1 MAVEKRKLSTMAYSL
16 IIIGIL
22 LGGAVGFALGYFTYS
37 SQINSLNSKVTN
49 LQTSFQN
56 SLVTLASN
64 SPPFAVGAAGT
75 LKYAFGS
82 VLSIFESQYPSI
94 TVAPPLFEGSSLV
107 AQAESTTKE
116 FSLEA
121 AADTTAMPSVL
132 FPKLANYE
140 IAFGQTQMVIIVN
153 LQSSAGRQ
161 LYNMWN
167 HVQGLTEN
175 STQWTQTWQQMFT
188 LIALNSTTV
197 VGVSNPFTDPSGYQ
211 AAGMIRLAGLTFFG
225 NVTYL
230 YDAIYNNPSRYYMAD
245 TESTLVT
252 LMQTQHIDFITSAYE
267 SNAIPQTANQT
278 NLAWITLPNSVNLG
292 VLSDTSYYNKANFSY
307 TELGTTESFV
317 VNPVIYCVTI
327 PTASTNSAAATLFIQ
342 TLFSQTG
349 QNTLKKYGITPL
361 LPGIVYGS
369 YTSIPSLIRP
379 LTTPVNATY
388 SALFPTGS

>member
-1 MAVEKRKLSTMAYSL
+1 MTYAL
-16 IIIGIL
+16 IIIGVLI
-22 LGGAVGFALGYFTYS
+22 GGIIGFGLGYATYQ

-49 LQTSFQN
+49 LETSFSN

-75 LKYAFGS
+75 LTYAFGS
-82 VLSIFESQYPSI
+82 VLSAFEAQYPSI

-107 AQAESTTKE
+107 AQLENTTKQ

-121 AADTTAMPSVL
+121 AADTTAMPTVL
-132 FPKLANYE
+132 FPTLANYE

-153 LQSSAGRQ
+153 LQSSGGLE

-167 HVQGLTEN
+167 AAKGLTVN
-175 STQWTQTWQQMFT
+175 STQWTQAWQQMFT

-225 NVTYL
+225 NVSYL
-230 YDAIYNNPSRYYMAD
+230 YDAIYNNPSKYFMAN
-245 TESTLVT
+245 TESDLVP

-278 NLAWITLPNSVNLG
+278 SLAWITLPTSVNLG
-292 VLSDTSYYNKANFSY
+292 VLSDTSYYNEANFSY

-317 VNPVIYCVTI
+317 VNPVLYCVTI
-327 PTASTNSAAATLFIQ
+327 PTASTNSAAATLFLE
-342 TLFSQTG
+342 TLFSKTG
-349 QNTLKKYGITPL
+349 QSILEQYGITPFV
-361 LPGIVYGS
+361 PGIVYGS
-369 YTSIPSLIRP
+369 DTSIPSLIQQY
-379 LTTPVNATY
+379 TTPVNATDL
-388 SALFPTGS
+388 SQFAGA